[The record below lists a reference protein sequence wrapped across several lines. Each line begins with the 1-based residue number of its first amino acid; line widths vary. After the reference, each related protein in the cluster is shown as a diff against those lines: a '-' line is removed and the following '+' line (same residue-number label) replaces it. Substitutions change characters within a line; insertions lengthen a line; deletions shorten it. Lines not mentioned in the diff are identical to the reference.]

1 MTEQVSNGKP
11 NFFNILPIV
20 TGKGEEAFLPQFL
33 HSLMETGRCCFS
45 NPRKIGQLTPRS
57 ESNQLKMV
65 QTGKKLTSRQ
75 ETIGLIARRFLQED
89 KANLVILV
97 DDLEDRGE
105 QIQGVFETYRNALD
119 TMLVSVDLQSRAS
132 VHFMVTMIEAYYF
145 NDANAINAVL
155 GTELND
161 FDGDPES
168 IRNPKSELKQH
179 YQSRGREFGFKEVE
193 HGREIVN
200 QLNLPKVLSDP
211 NTCRSLRTLV
221 KWCSRKIGNPDTE
234 QFQLLD
240 GEVCEVTG
248 SQIQPAE

>member
-1 MTEQVSNGKP
+1 LTEQVSNSNP
-11 NFFNILPIV
+11 IFFNILPIV
-20 TGKGEEAFLPQFL
+20 TGKGEEAFFPQFL
-33 HSLMETGRCCFS
+33 HSLMETGKCCFIK
-45 NPRKIGQLTPRS
+45 PRRIGQLSPRS
-57 ESNQLKMV
+57 TSNQLRMV
-65 QTGKKLTSRQ
+65 QTGKKLTDRQ
-75 ETIGLIARRFLQED
+75 AEIGLIARRFLGEN

-105 QIQGVFETYRNALD
+105 QIQGVFEVYRNALD
-119 TMLVSVDLQSRAS
+119 TMLVPESQDRAT
-132 VHFMVTMIEAYYF
+132 VHFMVAMIEAYYF

-155 GTELND
+155 GTELDD

-168 IRNPKSELKQH
+168 IRSPKSKLKQH

-193 HGREIVN
+193 HGREIVD
-200 QLNLPKVLSDP
+200 QLDLPKVLSDP
-211 NTCRSLRTLV
+211 NTCRSLRSLV

-248 SQIQPAE
+248 SQIPLAE